1 MSARHATQTTLGPPA
16 GRQLGHTRQRA
27 IPRPGRR
34 NAERK
39 SKEQRRDEILDV
51 ATAVFAEKGLH
62 GASTEQIAK
71 LAGISQPYVFR
82 LFGTKK
88 QLYLAVVARGFR
100 QTLELMQQAA
110 EGKRGREALAE
121 IDHAYTNLLESNR
134 TYLRAQIQSYG
145 ACDDVDI
152 CEVVQHGFGDLVTY
166 VERVSG
172 QTRESVA
179 GFFAKGMLLSV
190 LASIRLD
197 NPSEPWA
204 IRLLE
209 GFKEGSGRSPRPQ
222 PRNGLR
228 DHHPRPARPR
238 ADAAARTVELVGAR
252 AAAQIA
258 RTDQPQRDTRPQPK
272 RS

>member
-1 MSARHATQTTLGPPA
+1 MSARHATQTTPGPPA
-16 GRQLGHTRQRA
+16 GRQLGRPRQRA

-51 ATAVFAEKGLH
+51 ATAVFAENGLH

-100 QTLELMQQAA
+100 QTLERMQQAA
-110 EGKRGREALAE
+110 EGKRGREA
-121 IDHAYTNLLESNR
+121 
-134 TYLRAQIQSYG
+134 
-145 ACDDVDI
+145 
-152 CEVVQHGFGDLVTY
+152 
-166 VERVSG
+166 
-172 QTRESVA
+172 
-179 GFFAKGMLLSV
+179 
-190 LASIRLD
+190 
-197 NPSEPWA
+197 
-204 IRLLE
+204 
-209 GFKEGSGRSPRPQ
+209 
-222 PRNGLR
+222 
-228 DHHPRPARPR
+228 PARPR